1 MPFWTRHKTRKES
14 TPAGDT
20 GQVQPARAHQKLNPP
35 APLEVK
41 LLAMEA
47 LDSDLTVKEAAEIVR
62 RCGQQ

>member
-14 TPAGDT
+14 TLAGDT
-20 GQVQPARAHQKLNPP
+20 GQVQPARAGQKRNPP

-47 LDSDLTVKEAAEIVR
+47 LDYDLTVKEVAED
-62 RCGQQ
+62 